1 MVNVLRVT
9 KMMVKESVFTQ
20 QFLVLLISTT
30 MVLEP
35 LVLQLTELVLIIILM
50 MELVKNVF

>member
-1 MVNVLRVT
+1 MLMVT
-9 KMMVKESVFTQ
+9 KTMVQEFVFFQ
-20 QFLVLLISTT
+20 QSLVLLISMTT
-30 MVLEP
+30 VLEP

>member
-20 QFLVLLISTT
+20 QFLVLLISMT